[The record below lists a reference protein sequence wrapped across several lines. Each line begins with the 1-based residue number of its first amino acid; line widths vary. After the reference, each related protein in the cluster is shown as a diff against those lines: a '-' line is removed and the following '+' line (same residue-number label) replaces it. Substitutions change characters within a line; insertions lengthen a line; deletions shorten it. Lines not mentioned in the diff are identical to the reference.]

1 MKLHTSLVSQRMI
14 PIIHRFIPAVL
25 QQSPSA
31 TTHAENLLSC
41 VFLAVIVIPF
51 YGAFYLFLGDS
62 INARYCFL
70 AVLGVLSIP
79 MLLKWTRSTAIPC
92 EALTVIVYL
101 LLFALT
107 FRLGGVGAP
116 TVIWFAVCPLIAT
129 AGAGARS
136 GVIWSGLSLLA
147 VIGIYAMDVMALF
160 PPIVVNDMRLL
171 STISTVSFVV
181 TVAIFLMIFE
191 RINSSAI
198 LRLDHALSIIH
209 DLAIRDEL
217 TGVFNRRE
225 LIRVAEHEKGRVD
238 QHGSQFSL
246 CLIDVDHFKNINDT
260 YGHAAG
266 DQVLKSVALKI
277 QEDIRKT
284 DCFGRY
290 GGEEFLLLLVGT
302 NAGEAQS
309 FVERIR
315 QRIEGMR
322 FPELADG
329 QSVTISVGVAEYQN
343 RETVEHTLSRADKA
357 LYSAKHGGRNRVVV
371 SGMELQ
377 VN

>member
-1 MKLHTSLVSQRMI
+1 MKLHTSLVFQRLI
-14 PIIHRFIPAVL
+14 PIIHRFIPADL
-25 QQSPSA
+25 RQSPPA
-31 TTHAENLLSC
+31 TTHAENLLSS
-41 VFLAVIVIPF
+41 VLLAAIVIPF
-51 YGAFYLFLGDS
+51 YGAFYLFLGDG
-62 INARYCFL
+62 INARFCFL
-70 AVLGVLSIP
+70 AALGVLSIP
-79 MLLKWTRSTAIPC
+79 MLLKWTHSTAIPC
-92 EALTVIVYL
+92 EAFNVVVYL
-101 LLFALT
+101 LLIALT
-107 FRLGGVGAP
+107 SRLGGVGAP

-147 VIGIYAMDVMALF
+147 IVGIYTMDVMALF
-160 PPIVVNDMRLL
+160 PPVVVNDMRLL
-171 STISTVSFVV
+171 SVVSTLSLVA
-181 TVAIFLMIFE
+181 TVAVFLLIFE
-191 RINSSAI
+191 RVNSNAI
-198 LRLDHALSIIH
+198 LRLDQALSIIH

-225 LIRVAEHEKGRVD
+225 LIRVAEREKARVD
-238 QHGSQFSL
+238 QHGSPFSL

-266 DQVLKSVALKI
+266 DQVLKRVALNI

-315 QRIEGMR
+315 QRIEAMR
-322 FPELADG
+322 FPELTDG
-329 QSVTISVGVAEYQN
+329 RSVTISVGVAEYQN
-343 RETVEHTLSRADKA
+343 RETIEHTLSRADNA
-357 LYSAKHGGRNRVVV
+357 LYSAKHEGRNCVVV
-371 SGMELQ
+371 SEVELQ
-377 VN
+377 VS